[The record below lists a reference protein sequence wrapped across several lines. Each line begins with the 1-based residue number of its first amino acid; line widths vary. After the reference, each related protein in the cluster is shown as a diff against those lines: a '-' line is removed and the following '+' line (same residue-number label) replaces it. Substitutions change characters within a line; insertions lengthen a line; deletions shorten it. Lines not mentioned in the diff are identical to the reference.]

1 MKTLRGFRLV
11 LIVLITSVFVGCSTN
26 SEWHRTSEGTYIYCI
41 ADDSYKMIWE
51 GETFENLI
59 HGQGVLK
66 VLKGDSLTD
75 KIIANAYYGAISA
88 QDVISVN
95 DTTKYVGNTKWNKQ
109 DGFGV
114 LVQPHNIYVGDFVK
128 SNPHGNLSWYQN
140 GKLRYKGEWREGH
153 REGIGVSYDRDGIY
167 TGTFSNNLY
176 DGEGEKFYKNG
187 LSYDG
192 EWSEGLRNGYGNLY
206 ADNFFYSG
214 NFSQSLPNGEGY
226 LVIGDG
232 IFTYNGNWVNGEMSQ
247 YGECIYS
254 NGDSY
259 EGEWKNSLFNGFG
272 VCKYTTGDVYEGD
285 WKDGLQEGKGRYVS
299 KNFTYVGDWEGGWI
313 NGEGQIN
320 YANGDWYE
328 GDFYQNE
335 RFGVGCYHF
344 NNGNYYEGEF
354 VNDTING
361 LGVFHFEDG
370 SRYEGEFEDG
380 KMFGDGTLYIN
391 VNGEEIAITAFWDG
405 THNLPTEA
413 SVLFENGDLYEG
425 ELVNGFPTANG
436 IWTTQK
442 ERDEGK
448 SFANKAN
455 DFYKEHRDT
464 WNKAVIITSTVL
476 TAVEVSAPFVG
487 AAIGSIIPGA
497 GTAAGAAV
505 GTTVSKIAKVA
516 NVALNVVD
524 ASVAIASA
532 TYDVKEAYENREDP
546 TEAYK
551 TLAVEVGA
559 NVGLLL
565 LPKALKAIPAG
576 KIMGKLSASAAGKA
590 AAKMAQKA
598 GKQISKGASKI
609 AATSAAKAA
618 SSITKALKNK
628 TKKGFQKLVQI
639 GKDSSGKLE
648 MRFLTSKTGIKTN
661 KIYISIGKR
670 IKNINKEVA
679 KAKEKEL
686 EKKLAKKAAKKSSAI
701 GKNVSKTISKD
712 VNHYLNSTSEQERG
726 ELLYKIKYQLD
737 KSSPEQKRLLMEKMP
752 KELRTKVEKVRIQL
766 PKNNGHWTGERGNS
780 MWVPDDN
787 YCPPNKNYGNVDN
800 KTWAQIKKENNING
814 IVYKNGVP
822 DMSGVSIAKLSIDW
836 KKELGP
842 DFENIMLS
850 PEKNRKKLQEKAF
863 NIYAEKHNISASE
876 AKVLKGDA
884 EPVEQLMKMW
894 NCSEQEVWNRCGN
907 PNRRTYV
914 WHESPDCKTLEL
926 IPTEIHHNVTH
937 TGGISLIKNELQQ

>member
-1 MKTLRGFRLV
+1 MKYLIHLILVV
-11 LIVLITSVFVGCSTN
+11 LIANVFFSCSTL
-26 SEWHRTSEGTYIYCI
+26 EWHRTSQGTYVYCI
-41 ADDSYKMIWE
+41 ADDSYKMIWQ
-51 GETFENLI
+51 GETFDDLI

-66 VLKGDSLTD
+66 VFKGDSLAD
-75 KIIANAYYGAISA
+75 KIATNAYYGAISA

-140 GKLRYKGEWREGH
+140 SKLRYKGEWKEGRREGM
-153 REGIGVSYDRDGIY
+153 GISYDRDGVY
-167 TGTFSNNLY
+167 AGAFSNNLY
-176 DGEGEKFYKNG
+176 NGEGEKFYKNG

-192 EWSEGLRNGYGNLY
+192 EWSEGLRSGYGNLY
-206 ADNFFYSG
+206 GDKFSYSG
-214 NFSQSLPNGEGY
+214 NFSKSLPNGEGC

-361 LGVFHFEDG
+361 LGIFHFQDG
-370 SRYEGEFEDG
+370 SWYEGEFEDG
-380 KMFGDGTLYIN
+380 KIFGDGTLHIK
-391 VNGEEIAITAFWDG
+391 VNGENISITAFWDG

-425 ELVNGFPTANG
+425 ELINGRPTANG

-505 GTTVSKIAKVA
+505 GTTVSRIARGA
-516 NVALNVVD
+516 NMALNAVD
-524 ASVAIASA
+524 ASMSVASA
-532 TYDVKEAYENREDP
+532 AYDVNEAYENGEDP
-546 TEAYK
+546 TDAYK
-551 TLAVEVGA
+551 TLAMETGM

-648 MRFLTSKTGIKTN
+648 KRFLSSKVGIKTN

-679 KAKEKEL
+679 KAKEKQ
-686 EKKLAKKAAKKSSAI
+686 LAKKATKESRYLSDKLAKTK
-701 GKNVSKTISKD
+701 IS
-712 VNHYLNSTSEQERG
+712 
-726 ELLYKIKYQLD
+726 
-737 KSSPEQKRLLMEKMP
+737 
-752 KELRTKVEKVRIQL
+752 
-766 PKNNGHWTGERGNS
+766 
-780 MWVPDDN
+780 
-787 YCPPNKNYGNVDN
+787 
-800 KTWAQIKKENNING
+800 
-814 IVYKNGVP
+814 
-822 DMSGVSIAKLSIDW
+822 
-836 KKELGP
+836 KELGEILAKGP
-842 DFENIMLS
+842 IKLTNKELKELLEHPEYLRSFYFAKTGSKKGMQEFFIRLSKGDKNQVKQLLENPQIREKVNRTIRQGGGKHEWLMTKNFEDFLLNPKWGNDGPFLALS
-850 PEKNRKKLQEKAF
+850 LTKLVQNTESVLFK
-863 NIYAEKHNISASE
+863 YGGKHCGVNSGTFHNGL
-876 AKVLKGDA
+876 AKVIEGCSSKEELF
-884 EPVEQLMKMW
+884 VEVRKYAKEWLTKD
-894 NCSEQEVWNRCGN
+894 SYKEFE
-907 PNRRTYV
+907 
-914 WHESPDCKTLEL
+914 DIFKTVFET
-926 IPTEIHHNVTH
+926 ID
-937 TGGISLIKNELQQ
+937 